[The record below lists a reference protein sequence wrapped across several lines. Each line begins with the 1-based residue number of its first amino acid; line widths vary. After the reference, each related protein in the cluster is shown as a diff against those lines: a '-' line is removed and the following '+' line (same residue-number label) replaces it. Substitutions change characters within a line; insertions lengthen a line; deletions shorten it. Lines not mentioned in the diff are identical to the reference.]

1 MMTGEINKIANKIE
15 QNMNNPKELEEILS
29 NLSDNEINEIFNAKL
44 GVKLLK
50 DIINKIE
57 DKELKERLKKLP
69 IIIRNMKS
77 NRLSADGRVSD
88 DNSIDTPNSKTNDYP
103 NLSL

>member
-1 MMTGEINKIANKIE
+1 MMTDEINKIANKIE

-29 NLSDNEINEIFNAKL
+29 NLSDNEIIEIFKAKL
-44 GVKLLK
+44 GIKLLE
-50 DIINKIE
+50 DIIKKIE

>member
-1 MMTGEINKIANKIE
+1 MMTDEINKIANKIE

-29 NLSDNEINEIFNAKL
+29 NLSDNEIIEIFKAKL
-44 GVKLLK
+44 GIKLSE
-50 DIINKIE
+50 DIIKKIE